1 MFDETTDKLI
11 KEVAR
16 CEMIFNECDP
26 STSIIAMLELSAAEE
41 RLNLHFREKKEKTN
55 GKI

>member
-1 MFDETTDKLI
+1 MLDKTTEKLI

-26 STSIIAMLELSAAEE
+26 SASIIAILELRVAEE
-41 RLNLHFREKKEKTN
+41 RLNLHFREKREKPN
-55 GKI
+55 GNT

>member
-1 MFDETTDKLI
+1 MFDKTTDKLI

-26 STSIIAMLELSAAEE
+26 STSIIAILELRAAEE
-41 RLNLHFREKKEKTN
+41 RLNLHFREKKEKNN